1 MNPLQGSCLENPI
14 DSRAWWTAGHGVAKS
29 RTRLRQLSML
39 IALLIVI
46 TELGAP
52 EALPGQS
59 DSALTLCLFEGAR
72 Q

>member
-1 MNPLQGSCLENPI
+1 M

-29 RTRLRQLSML
+29 RTQLRQLSTL
-39 IALLIVI
+39 TALLIVI